1 MSLIKKIFIGYMVLY
16 TLISFF
22 AFLYILPSTDIVVIT
37 KTETQRGKDAIFQSW
52 HKDSGPA
59 RDTYYISTRNKNND
73 IMMYRNENNSWYM
86 KFNSA
91 DIQAQADSIIESQ
104 QKAVIVSYG
113 FRSTVMNS
121 FRNILKIK
129 SVSDFTSST
138 FTFYTIIKWVG
149 WGIWLTLIIIQ
160 IITPILFRNW
170 RHSRLDKALGVK

>member
-1 MSLIKKIFIGYMVLY
+1 MSLIKKIFIGYLVLY
-16 TLISFF
+16 TVITFI

-37 KTETQRGKDAIFQSW
+37 KTETQRGKDAIFQSL

-59 RDTYYISTRNKNND
+59 RDTYYISTRNKNNK

-86 KFNSA
+86 KFDSA

-113 FRSTVMNS
+113 FRSTILNL
-121 FRNILKIK
+121 FRNVLKIK

-138 FTFYTIIKWVG
+138 FTLYTIIKWLG
-149 WGIWLTLIIIQ
+149 WVIWVALIIVQ
-160 IITPILFRNW
+160 IIIPILFRNW
-170 RHSRLDKALGVK
+170 HQTRQDKALGVN